1 MGAYF
6 CSMEEEVVYEN
17 PFVGDELEIMCHRA
31 ILNVRKVHL
40 EQDIRTYSQLFKYA
54 TPEMESFKKLVD
66 IVEGLVKD
74 LSEVNEKLTQAI

>member
-1 MGAYF
+1 
-6 CSMEEEVVYEN
+6 MEEEVIYDN

-31 ILNVRKVHL
+31 ILNLRKARL
-40 EQDIRTYSQLFKYA
+40 EKDIRDYSQLFKYA
-54 TPEMESFKKLVD
+54 TPEMEAFEKLVN